1 MAELIRFLV
10 NSTKAS
16 YESFYF
22 VGFDLGAHA
31 SGFAGKEI
39 SKLQGTTI
47 GRITGISLWNVMYLY
62 FMLEATIYHLQKNRE
77 INLS

>member
-10 NSTKAS
+10 NSTKAT

-39 SKLQGTTI
+39 SKLQGATI
-47 GRITGISLWNVMYLY
+47 GRITGISLLECHVFIFHVGRNYLSLTKY
-62 FMLEATIYHLQKNRE
+62 RE